1 MSKADIKEIEKI
13 NHTFYEALNNA
24 NIDLMEEVWI
34 KDDSA
39 KCVHP
44 GWSMLKGWKDIRDSW
59 VKIFEGDTLAQVEIS
74 DIFIDINGKSAWL
87 NCVERMNYVIDNQIV
102 ITLAQ
107 TTNIFELKD
116 SKWCI
121 VLHHA
126 SPMPVPR
133 SEITTETIQ

>member
-1 MSKADIKEIEKI
+1 MCFQSLRRAKCQKADIKEIEKI

-59 VKIFEGDTLAQVEIS
+59 VKIF
-74 DIFIDINGKSAWL
+74 
-87 NCVERMNYVIDNQIV
+87 
-102 ITLAQ
+102 
-107 TTNIFELKD
+107 
-116 SKWCI
+116 
-121 VLHHA
+121 
-126 SPMPVPR
+126 
-133 SEITTETIQ
+133 